1 MTYKVQFTCILK
13 IFGGGQE
20 PPLTPHNSATGGD
33 DTVLYT
39 DHDGGRGGDD
49 TVL

>member
-20 PPLTPHNSATGGD
+20 PPLTPITATGGD